1 MRISNTD
8 VSLQYSTVFLDKVES
23 VINMN
28 VDKDVSL
35 VALFTLLMIL
45 SGPWGPADSS
55 PDSLGSNP
63 SADLAR
69 NKLYITPQ
77 PIMASRRTIT
87 M

>member
-1 MRISNTD
+1 MQMRISNTD

-45 SGPWGPADSS
+45 SRP
-55 PDSLGSNP
+55 
-63 SADLAR
+63 
-69 NKLYITPQ
+69 
-77 PIMASRRTIT
+77 
-87 M
+87 